1 MDKFYPKAL
10 PELGKYDDIVP
21 IGVEIRQEV
30 QKFYSAGLCPAG
42 KIESW
47 VLELL
52 KEAGDITRWQ
62 YSSPVEQLCWYDSI
76 VPVGVTLD
84 AEDYPFQKVYPKY
97 QDNREKRMD
106 LERAR
111 GIVKEIERNC
121 LPDF

>member
-21 IGVEIRQEV
+21 IGVENGQEV
-30 QKFYSAGLCPAG
+30 QKFRSAGLCPVG
-42 KIESW
+42 KIENW

-52 KEAGDITRWQ
+52 KKAGDITRWQ
-62 YSSPVEQLCWYDSI
+62 YSSPVEDLFRYDSV
-76 VPVGVTLD
+76 VPFGVARD

-106 LERAR
+106 LERVR
-111 GIVKEIERNC
+111 GFVKEIEYT
-121 LPDF
+121 F